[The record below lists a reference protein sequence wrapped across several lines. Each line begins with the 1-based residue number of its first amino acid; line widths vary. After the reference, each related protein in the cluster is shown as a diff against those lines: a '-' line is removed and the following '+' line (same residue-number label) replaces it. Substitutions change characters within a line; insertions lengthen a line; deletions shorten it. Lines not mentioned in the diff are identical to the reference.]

1 MSNHLFSVWY
11 GLLLER
17 AGLTA
22 ALTRREIESRYRG
35 TLPGRAW
42 IVVAPLLM
50 LTVYTFVFGHILKAR
65 WGADQD
71 TASFALT
78 LFSGLLLNTL
88 LGESLGRAASVM
100 HGYSNYVKKLVFP
113 LEVIPL
119 SVLFAGLLNA
129 LVGYLVLLV
138 AMPLLGHPL
147 GWSALYLP
155 LALLPFLVCLT
166 GLTFLTAAL
175 GTYFR
180 DAGQIVQFVLILAL
194 FLSPILYPLTS
205 LPEPARSY
213 LALNPLTIPVET
225 VRAVLFGSP
234 LPPLSQIV
242 AYNVV
247 AGGLAAIG
255 VGLFMRVKC
264 GFADVL

>member
-1 MSNHLFSVWY
+1 MSKHHFLSWYESVF
-11 GLLLER
+11 ER
-17 AGLTA
+17 LGLTV
-22 ALTRREIESRYRG
+22 ALARREIESRYRG

-42 IVVAPLLM
+42 IIIAPFLM
-50 LTVYTFVFGHILKAR
+50 LVVYTFVFGHILKSR

-71 TASFALT
+71 TSSFALT

-88 LGESLGRAASVM
+88 LGECLSRAASVM
-100 HGYSNYVKKLVFP
+100 HSYGNYVKKLVFP

-119 SVLFAGLLNA
+119 SVVLAGLLN
-129 LVGYLVLLV
+129 VFIGYLVLLV
-138 AMPLLGHPL
+138 AMLLLGHPL
-147 GWSALYLP
+147 AWSVLYLP
-155 LALLPFLVCLT
+155 LVLLPFLVCLV
-166 GLTFLTAAL
+166 GLTFLIAAL

-180 DAGQIVQFVLILAL
+180 DVGQIVQFVLILAL

-205 LPEPARSY
+205 LPESARSY

-234 LPPLSQIV
+234 LPELSQIV
-242 AYNVV
+242 AYHVT
-247 AGGLAAIG
+247 AGVLAVIG
-255 VGLFMRVKC
+255 IGLFMRVKC